1 MIELVSICKIVK
13 FCVFVNLK
21 SFGSITLK
29 IEEEEI
35 EQVTSYKYLGVEIN
49 ETLTW
54 TDHVESIRKRVAQRL
69 GLLQRI
75 KHLLPQYSRELLVNS
90 LILPL
95 LDYADIVWGD
105 KNNKS
110 LMDNL
115 QVLHNKAAKFVLNLP
130 NRESSTRALTLLS
143 WRPLSA
149 RRKIHR
155 YAFVYRAIQS
165 HKGKNPFNFPNLQG
179 QDYHKY
185 NTRGKLKFRLPSCKT
200 NWGKNRSSYHFI
212 NEFNN
217 LSLSINTNTTFSDFK
232 SQLWNS

>member
-1 MIELVSICKIVK
+1 MNMIEAGITSTKIWKDK
-13 FCVFVNLK
+13 FISKCNTWISRLK
-21 SFGSITLK
+21 FG
-29 IEEEEI
+29 
-35 EQVTSYKYLGVEIN
+35 IN
-49 ETLTW
+49 QN
-54 TDHVESIRKRVAQRL
+54 I
-69 GLLQRI
+69 
-75 KHLLPQYSRELLVNS
+75 
-90 LILPL
+90 
-95 LDYADIVWGD
+95 YAINP
-105 KNNKS
+105 KTFFKCS
-110 LMDNL
+110 
-115 QVLHNKAAKFVLNLP
+115 LNLP
-130 NRESSTRALTLLS
+130 NRESYTRALTLLS

-155 YAFVYRAIQS
+155 CAFVYRAIQS

-217 LSLSINTNTTFSDFK
+217 LSFSINTNTTFSDFK

>member
-1 MIELVSICKIVK
+1 M
-13 FCVFVNLK
+13 
-21 SFGSITLK
+21 
-29 IEEEEI
+29 
-35 EQVTSYKYLGVEIN
+35 
-49 ETLTW
+49 
-54 TDHVESIRKRVAQRL
+54 ESIRKRVAQRL

-75 KHLLPQYSRELLVNS
+75 KHLLPQHSRELLVNS

-105 KNNKS
+105 KNNKT

-130 NRESSTRALTLLS
+130 NRELSTRALTLLS

-155 YAFVYRAIQS
+155 CAFVYRAIQS

-217 LSLSINTNTTFSDFK
+217 LSFSINTNTTFSDFK